1 MGRIFLGETDEFAS
15 GLFVS
20 RRKMIE
26 RAQKAPDR
34 FGAQQISA
42 AMPAGAPD
50 FQDRKL
56 AEFVP
61 LLYLLQ

>member
-1 MGRIFLGETDEFAS
+1 M
-15 GLFVS
+15 FVS

-56 AEFVP
+56 AELVP